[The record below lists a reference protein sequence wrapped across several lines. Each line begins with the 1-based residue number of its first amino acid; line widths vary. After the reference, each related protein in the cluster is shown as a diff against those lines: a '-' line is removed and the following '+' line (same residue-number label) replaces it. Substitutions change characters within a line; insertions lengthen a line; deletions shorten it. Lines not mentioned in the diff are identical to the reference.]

1 MLTPDATKGSNGSLP
16 STHPLAVVSFQWI
29 ALEPDPALLS
39 ALCHS
44 VSTDLRI
51 LASKRDTTLGVKTCH
66 RDRSESNQ
74 LIGMDLTAL
83 LLSSVFLGVGF
94 IIAKYFPEASL
105 LAGVFL
111 VGLAILNIALFFA
124 T

>member
-44 VSTDLRI
+44 VSIALRS
-51 LASKRDTTLGVKTCH
+51 LSSKWIPTLGVKSCH
-66 RDRSESNQ
+66 RVWSDLHQ
-74 LIGMDLTAL
+74 LMGTDLAAL

-105 LAGVFL
+105 LAAVFL